1 MTTPWKITG
10 GQPSAEETAA
20 LTAVLTALL
29 ARRTTAAPAPAQAA
43 GGRAADSGWHRAHH
57 NPHAIAGTWRGR

>member
-29 ARRTTAAPAPAQAA
+29 ARRTEAARPPA
-43 GGRAADSGWHRAHH
+43 GGRVPDSGWHRAHR
-57 NPHAIAGTWRGR
+57 NPHAAAGMWRGR

>member
-10 GQPSAEETAA
+10 GHPSAEETAA

-29 ARRTTAAPAPAQAA
+29 ARRTAAAPAPAA
-43 GGRAADSGWHRAHH
+43 GDRVPDSGWHRAHH
-57 NPHAIAGTWRGR
+57 NPHAAAGTWRGR

>member
-10 GQPSAEETAA
+10 GAPSAEETAA

-29 ARRTTAAPAPAQAA
+29 ARRTAAAPAPAA
-43 GGRAADSGWHRAHH
+43 GDRVPDSGWHRAHR
-57 NPHAIAGTWRGR
+57 NPHAAAGMWRGR